1 MVVSSRPVFRPQSGA
16 MKEHDYRD
24 DVPPFDLPGIRRR
37 LRRLQELA
45 TRFSVESLY
54 VCQRRVPLKPDEIK
68 AYSRAMLEAFRAMK
82 RRNSGTGDGRDAAG

>member
-1 MVVSSRPVFRPQSGA
+1 

-24 DVPPFDLPGIRRR
+24 DVPPFDLLGIRKR
-37 LRRLQELA
+37 LKRLQELS

-68 AYSRAMLEAFRAMK
+68 AYSRAMLEAFRAMNDAMRALEPVEARLARVQK
-82 RRNSGTGDGRDAAG
+82 R